1 MATRESSIPSVR
13 EQMLHECVAMARY
26 ALASGM
32 RVPPA
37 AAATLEQERL
47 TIPAT
52 PAEAAADVAALARVH
67 DQLSRLVAPA
77 TPRTLMLMGPDH
89 AGAGRV
95 RPTFRSIGLVQR
107 MIIAALLSMVVY
119 IVVSLSPEVNATVRT
134 VQSSSGMKLFLNE
147 LAWLSA
153 AAMGASFAMLMEVSV
168 YVVKRNYDPRYEPS
182 YWIKFFLGVMAGF
195 ILVQVVP
202 LAGFAGVDPNVPQL
216 LLALLGGFAASAVF
230 RILSRL
236 VEAVESLFRG
246 DAKEAINRAAE
257 AARARATEETSQ
269 VRVGLAAE
277 VVKLQQE
284 IASGA
289 TPDQLT
295 QRLREIVGSV
305 LPDTGQA
312 VPAAAESPPEE
323 SRAEEQAATVTLPP
337 DTPII
342 GDPAEA
348 PTAADTG
355 KAPAAAADGP

>member
-1 MATRESSIPSVR
+1 MPSASSYPSVR
-13 EQMLHECVAMARY
+13 EQLVNESIAMAQF
-26 ALASGM
+26 ALASGKN
-32 RVPPA
+32 VS
-37 AAATLEQERL
+37 AATLTTLEQARTVPGE
-47 TIPAT
+47 PS
-52 PAEAAADVAALARVH
+52 ADVSAIARVH
-67 DQLSRLVAPA
+67 GQLSKLVAPA
-77 TPRTLMLMGPDH
+77 TPRALMLMGPDQGKRGLK
-89 AGAGRV
+89 AMLGPVPLV
-95 RPTFRSIGLVQR
+95 RRMMVAAVISMLAFIG
-107 MIIAALLSMVVY
+107 
-119 IVVSLSPEVNATVRT
+119 VSLTPYVNETLT
-134 VQSSSGMKLFLNE
+134 VQNSSGLELLATELF
-147 LAWLSA
+147 WLSA
-153 AAMGASFAMLMEVSV
+153 AAMGASFAMLMQVSG
-168 YVVKRNYDPRYEPS
+168 YVVKRNYDPKYEPS